1 MDDND
6 FVIMDALF
14 AEVKR
19 LNADLQEEDTEVKP
33 DSKCREDDGCPTEN
47 AVLRREWRK
56 LTEQLAAAT
65 AERDAAVD
73 RLAAYEDLGP
83 VEELAALK
91 EQAKWIPVSE
101 RLPEVKNAFEGSTE
115 VLVAVKYK
123 DDLRDEP
130 RTICSGFYFQGDEWW
145 TYTEHACGIVGDE
158 PGHGGDT
165 VTHWMPLPE
174 APKEADHADS

>member
-1 MDDND
+1 MAERLTDHELDNYND
-6 FVIMDALF
+6 PGCQNCSDYCWRSC
-14 AEVKR
+14 K
-19 LNADLQEEDTEVKP
+19 
-33 DSKCREDDGCPTEN
+33 EDD
-47 AVLRREWRK
+47 AVKDCAQRLIYN
-56 LTEQLAAAT
+56 
-65 AERDAAVD
+65 
-73 RLAAYEDLGP
+73 RLAAYEDLGT